1 MTIGCG
7 VRRQCMRRRTVAWIA
22 GSLLLAGFLSFVW
35 LHVGKRLNVESF
47 SQIQFG
53 MTQSEVEK
61 LLGGP
66 PGNYGR
72 YSEKSGFMTLEGY
85 FAPASAVEKVWCD
98 DAHRFE
104 VYFDPE
110 GRVVGLHKRAG
121 YEQGSAPSWLERLR
135 AWLGL

>member
-1 MTIGCG
+1 
-7 VRRQCMRRRTVAWIA
+7 MRRRTIAWIA
-22 GSLLLAGFLSFVW
+22 GSLLLAGVILSFVW
-35 LHVGKRLNVESF
+35 LRASQRLNVENF
-47 SQIQFG
+47 SQIQQG
-53 MTQSEVEK
+53 MTQAEVEK

-85 FAPASAVEKVWCD
+85 FAPAGSVEKVWCND
-98 DAHRFE
+98 KHRFE
-104 VYFDPE
+104 VYFDQD
-110 GRVVGLHKRAG
+110 GQVVGQHKRAG